1 MWRPQS
7 GHGHACPATG
17 ALNKERETGPATGA
31 DWRQRPER
39 SNMFWLRFM
48 TWISLKLGRGAG
60 RIVLHAIAAYFL
72 AFAPTARR
80 MSRRYLQRALRLGSP
95 REVGW
100 KHLFR
105 HFLSFA
111 SVVHDR
117 VYLINDRFDLFDVRV
132 HNRALVD
139 ELVADGRGAFL
150 IGAHLGSF
158 EVLRALGRR
167 QPGLRIA
174 MAMYED
180 NARKINAALAA
191 INPAAQQD
199 IVALG
204 HVDSMI
210 QVHELLTRGTVV
222 GMLGDRCLG
231 HDDTCQVDFLG
242 DSAALPVGPFRMAA
256 IMKRPVLFMTG
267 LYLGGNRY
275 DIHFETLADF
285 SAVAPRDRTA
295 AVQAAMARHA
305 ALLEQFCLA
314 APYNWFNFFDFWQA
328 PAPRRAK
335 HPAGIS

>member
-1 MWRPQS
+1 MRQPQG
-7 GHGHACPATG
+7 GHGHARIATG
-17 ALNKERETGPATGA
+17 VLNKVREAGPAAGA
-31 DWRQRPER
+31 VWKQRPER
-39 SNMFWLRFM
+39 SNMFWLRVM
-48 TWISLKLGRGAG
+48 TWISLKLGRGAS
-60 RIVLHAIAAYFL
+60 RIVLYGIAAYFL

-80 MSRRYLQRALRLGSP
+80 MSRRYLQRALQLGSL
-95 REVGW
+95 REVGR

-117 VYLINDRFDLFDVRV
+117 VYLINDRFDLFDIQV
-132 HNRALVD
+132 HNRALID
-139 ELVADGRGAFL
+139 DLVAAGRGAFL

-191 INPAAQQD
+191 INPAAQHD
-199 IVALG
+199 IIALG

-210 QVHELLTRGTVV
+210 QVHELLARGAVV
-222 GMLGDRCLG
+222 GMLGDRSLG
-231 HDDTCQVDFLG
+231 NDDTCQVDFLG
-242 DSAALPVGPFRMAA
+242 ESAALPVGPFRMAA

-267 LYLGGNRY
+267 LYRGSNRY

-305 ALLEQFCLA
+305 ALLERFCHT

-335 HPAGIS
+335 PSAGSS